1 MYPPLLAWLRPL
13 WPARN
18 REWNQSHRRTDS
30 TGTSEKQAISTS
42 TTTRRR
48 PLISTGAAAAVAG
61 CHPTTILR
69 AIERGELEAVRLGRR
84 GDHRVYVEALDRW
97 MHRVGSEEST

>member
-1 MYPPLLAWLRPL
+1 MAS
-13 WPARN
+13 
-18 REWNQSHRRTDS
+18 ERRS
-30 TGTSEKQAISTS
+30 
-42 TTTRRR
+42 R

-84 GDHRVYVEALDRW
+84 GDHRVYVDALNRW
-97 MHRVGSEEST
+97 MRPARNDPEEATP